1 LGSKRPP
8 LFVDLDGTLVST
20 DTTVECILALLNRP
34 LRLGSAFY
42 ALRHGRAA
50 MKQATAAAAALEP
63 ARLPYNERLLA
74 RLRDEAAAGRSLVL
88 ATGADQ
94 QIAAAVAAHLGL
106 FEAVLASDGKTNLV
120 GGSKLA
126 AIRGMVGGQPF
137 SYAGNE
143 RKDLV
148 IWRAAESA
156 ILVGAPE
163 RLRRAVAATT
173 RIEEIFDAPASR
185 PRRLGGG
192 TYGRPRIRRSDRPR
206 RHR

>member
-1 LGSKRPP
+1 MGFERPP
-8 LFVDLDGTLVST
+8 LFVDLDGTLVRT

-34 LRLGSAFY
+34 LRLASALC

-50 MKQATAAAAALEP
+50 TKHSIAAAVALEP
-63 ARLPYNERLLA
+63 SRLIYNEGLLA
-74 RLRDEAAAGRSLVL
+74 RLREEAAAKRLLVL

-120 GGSKLA
+120 GRSKLA
-126 AIRGMVGGQPF
+126 AIRRMVGGRPF

-156 ILVGAPE
+156 ILVGASE

-185 PRRLGGG
+185 PRRFAPG
-192 TYGRPRIRRSDRPR
+192 TDRGPRIRHRQAR
-206 RHR
+206 R